1 MVLVKQIFMHLVFLL
16 ELCISEAAEGLLF
29 RAFDT
34 GGRAIA
40 SNFSIGLQSAS
51 MLWGI
56 VNCTILM
63 RLPASTVKFRCDC
76 PAYRTFVR
84 SITIHFW
91 CKIEIISS
99 QSIRNKI

>member
-51 MLWGI
+51 MLWE
-56 VNCTILM
+56 L
-63 RLPASTVKFRCDC
+63 
-76 PAYRTFVR
+76 
-84 SITIHFW
+84 
-91 CKIEIISS
+91 
-99 QSIRNKI
+99 